1 MRLFDTHAHYDSGAF
16 NSDRLE
22 TLAAMPEQG
31 VELILNPGCDLESS
45 RTAIAL
51 AEEFPFVYAAVGVH
65 PSDCG
70 AWEDSWLEQLRALA
84 AHPKVRA
91 IGEIGLDYYWKD
103 NPPRE
108 LQQKVFA
115 RQLELAAELDLPV
128 IVHDR
133 EAHQDCLEVVRAHPE
148 VRGVYHCYSGSLED
162 AKVLVKL
169 GWMLSFTGVITYKN
183 ARKALEVIEWLPMD
197 RIMVETD
204 SPYLTPE
211 PFRGKRNDS
220 GKVHLVAEAIARVK
234 GMDPEEAARITL
246 EDSWL
251 EQLRA
256 LAAHPKVRA
265 IGEIG
270 LDYYWKDN
278 PPREL
283 QQKVFARQLEL
294 AAELDLPV
302 IVHDREAHQDCLEV
316 VRAHPEVRGV
326 YHCYS
331 GSLEDAKVLVKLG
344 WMLSFT
350 GVITY
355 KNARKA
361 LEVIEWLPMDRI
373 MVETDSPYL
382 TPEPFRGKR
391 NDSGKVHL
399 VAEAIA
405 RVKGM
410 DPEEAARI
418 TLENGTRFFR
428 IEF

>member
-1 MRLFDTHAHYDSGAF
+1 MLFRPNRGMIVAETEAAQAAPGPEGAEKEEPVMRLFDTPAHYDSWGF
-16 NSDRLE
+16 QQRPGWRRWPP
-22 TLAAMPEQG
+22 MPEQG

-220 GKVHLVAEAIARVK
+220 GKVHLVAEAIA
-234 GMDPEEAARITL
+234 G
-246 EDSWL
+246 
-251 EQLRA
+251 
-256 LAAHPKVRA
+256 
-265 IGEIG
+265 
-270 LDYYWKDN
+270 
-278 PPREL
+278 
-283 QQKVFARQLEL
+283 
-294 AAELDLPV
+294 
-302 IVHDREAHQDCLEV
+302 
-316 VRAHPEVRGV
+316 
-326 YHCYS
+326 
-331 GSLEDAKVLVKLG
+331 
-344 WMLSFT
+344 
-350 GVITY
+350 
-355 KNARKA
+355 
-361 LEVIEWLPMDRI
+361 
-373 MVETDSPYL
+373 
-382 TPEPFRGKR
+382 
-391 NDSGKVHL
+391 
-399 VAEAIA
+399 
-405 RVKGM
+405 
-410 DPEEAARI
+410 
-418 TLENGTRFFR
+418 
-428 IEF
+428 